1 LITIS
6 LYSKTFKLTAYTML
20 RHIPVLAQEI
30 YDHMP
35 DHRTHTFDGTFGHG
49 KAGKVFPWP

>member
-1 LITIS
+1 
-6 LYSKTFKLTAYTML
+6 ML